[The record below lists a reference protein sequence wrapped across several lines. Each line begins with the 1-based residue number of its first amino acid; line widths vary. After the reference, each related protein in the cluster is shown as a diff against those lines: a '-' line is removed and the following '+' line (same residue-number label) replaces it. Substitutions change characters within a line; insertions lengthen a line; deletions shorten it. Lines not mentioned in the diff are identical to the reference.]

1 LSLTHRLFQ
10 LVKDLPPE
18 WDSVA
23 QGNIFLCSHYLSV
36 LEQAPP
42 ENMQCFYIG
51 LYKDKELCGVAV
63 AQLLEVSS
71 VETFGERERCLKT
84 RIRDRIFRNFASR
97 LLFIGNNM
105 LTGQN
110 AFQFKKT
117 LMMEEGLQE
126 LHNATIALQKQYKS
140 NNQKIHLTTFK
151 DFETSEIN
159 RFPYSITK
167 SYYRFE
173 TQPNMMFCVCP
184 HWNHFDDYLLDLNKK
199 YRDQYKRARKK
210 AIGLEKKK
218 LSLKEIIEYEETIY
232 NLYHHVAQNAPF
244 NTFMLP
250 KQHFRVMKQQ
260 LKELFLLYGYFEDG
274 KLIGF
279 NTLIKNGDQMD
290 TYFLGYDEEAQKEKM
305 LYLNMLYDMVAYS
318 INQGFQEIIF
328 GRTALEIKSSIGAEA
343 VPMTGFILHRNKWI
357 QKNFHRFFQY
367 LEPKTQWNARNPF
380 KTPLNRKSETIGSLQ
395 KQQG

>member
-1 LSLTHRLFQ
+1 MSLTHHLFR

-18 WDSVA
+18 WDSIAERNV
-23 QGNIFLCSHYLSV
+23 FLCSHYLSV

-42 ENMQCFYIG
+42 ENMQCFFIG
-51 LYKDKELCGVAV
+51 LYKDNELCGVAV
-63 AQLLEVSS
+63 AQLLEVAS

-84 RIRDRIFRNFASR
+84 RIRDSIFRNFASR

-110 AFQFKKT
+110 AFQFKET
-117 LMMEEGLQE
+117 LTIVEGLQQLHIATVE
-126 LHNATIALQKQYKS
+126 LQQQCKS

-151 DFETSEIN
+151 DFETIEIH
-159 RFPYSITK
+159 RFPSSVTK

-173 TQPNMMFCVCP
+173 TQPNMVFCVCP

-244 NTFMLP
+244 NTFILP
-250 KQHFRVMKQQ
+250 KHHFRVMKQQ
-260 LKELFLLYGYFEDG
+260 LKELFLFYGYFEEG

-279 NTLIKNGDQMD
+279 NTLIKNGSQMD
-290 TYFLGYDEEAQKEKM
+290 TYFLGYDEKAQKEKM

-367 LEPKTQWNARNPF
+367 LEPKTQWNPRNPF
-380 KTPLNRKSETIGSLQ
+380 KSPLNRKSETIGSLQ